1 MTEDGREGSQGPDSE
16 HGGDPG
22 DGQLALSPLRGLR
35 YAPEL
40 VSGLAEV
47 TCPPYDV
54 LDAEGVLA
62 MESSDPH
69 NVVRLILPRE
79 EESGPEG
86 RYRHAAMTLD
96 AWIDAGVL
104 RPDSEPGLYV
114 YEQSDVGGVLQRGLV
129 GALGLRDPAE
139 RVVLPHEDVMP
150 GPVADRLELMRA
162 AQANVE
168 PILLMYD
175 GEQGAASQVVA
186 RVATQPPIV
195 AATDSDGINHRLWHL
210 VDSHLLAAVRA
221 DLAGRQALIADGH
234 HRYAAYRALQ
244 AEQRAASGPGPWD
257 RGLALLVDLRAYPPA
272 VGAIHRTVAGLDL
285 DDALALSK
293 DLFEERPVAAADV
306 DSTLAALRPGELLLT
321 GPQRAAV
328 LVARDPARVK
338 ALVVRGHPEPWGRL
352 DTAVVHHVLADEL
365 WVVPDERISYHH
377 DAHRAIDRVCSHG
390 GVAILLAPVR
400 VEDVLAIAAEG
411 VRMPRKSTSFGPKP
425 RTGFV
430 LRSFRLG

>member
-1 MTEDGREGSQGPDSE
+1 MTDDGRVAR
-16 HGGDPG
+16 
-22 DGQLALSPLRGLR
+22 DGQLALSALRGLR
-35 YAPEL
+35 YAPDL

-54 LDAEGVLA
+54 LDADAVLA
-62 MESSDPH
+62 LESSDPH

-86 RYRHAAMTLD
+86 RYRHAALTLD
-96 AWIDAGVL
+96 SWIDTGVL
-104 RPDSEPGLYV
+104 RPDSVPGLYV
-114 YEQSDVGGVLQRGLV
+114 YEQSDRGEVLQRGLV
-129 GALGLRDPAE
+129 GALGLRDPADH
-139 RVVLPHEDVMP
+139 VVLPHEDVMP

-175 GEQGAASQVVA
+175 GEDGTTSQVVA

-195 AATDSDGINHRLWHL
+195 TATDSAGITHRLWHL
-210 VDSHLLAAVRA
+210 FDPGELETVQA

-244 AEQRAASGPGPWD
+244 AEQRATIGPGPWD

-272 VGAIHRTVAGLDL
+272 VGAIHRTVTGLEL
-285 DDALALSK
+285 DDALVLAK
-293 DLFEERPVAAADV
+293 DLFDERPIATPAVE
-306 DSTLAALRPGELLLT
+306 STLAALRPGELLLV
-321 GPQRAAV
+321 GPDRAAV
-328 LVARDPARVK
+328 LVARDPERVR
-338 ALVVRGHPEPWGRL
+338 ALLVRDHPAQWGQL
-352 DTAVVHHVLADEL
+352 DTAVVHHVLAEQL
-365 WVVPDERISYHH
+365 WAVPDDRISYHH
-377 DAHRAIDRVCSHG
+377 DAARAVAHVRAHG
-390 GVAILLAPVR
+390 GTGILLAPVR
-400 VEDVLAIAAEG
+400 VEDVLAIAAGG

>member
-1 MTEDGREGSQGPDSE
+1 MTEDGREGPEGRESR
-16 HGGDPG
+16 GGRG
-22 DGQLALSPLRGLR
+22 AGEGQLALFPLRGLR
-35 YAPEL
+35 YAPNL

-47 TCPPYDV
+47 TSPPYDV

-62 MESSDPH
+62 LESSDPH

-86 RYRHAAMTLD
+86 RYRHAALTLD

-104 RPDSEPGLYV
+104 RPDAEPGLYV
-114 YEQSDVGGVLQRGLV
+114 YEQSDSSGVLQRGLV
-129 GALGLRDPAE
+129 GALGLRDPAD

-175 GEQGAASQVVA
+175 GERGATSQVVA
-186 RVATQPPIV
+186 RVATQPPVV
-195 AATDSDGINHRLWHL
+195 AATDSGGITHRLWHL
-210 VDSHLLAAVRA
+210 VDATELATVRA

-244 AEQRAASGPGPWD
+244 SEQHAASGPGPWD

-285 DDALALSK
+285 DDALSLAK
-293 DLFEERPVAAADV
+293 DLFEERPVAASEV
-306 DSTLAALRPGELLLT
+306 ESELAALRPGELLLV
-321 GPQRAAV
+321 GPDRAAV
-328 LVARDPARVK
+328 LVARDPQRVQ
-338 ALVVRGHPEPWGRL
+338 AMVVRDHPEPWGRL
-352 DTAVVHHVLADEL
+352 DTAVLHHVLAERL
-365 WVVPDERISYHH
+365 WDVPDERISYHH
-377 DAHRAIDRVCSHG
+377 DAGRAIDRVRSHG
-390 GVAILLAPVR
+390 GVGILLAPVR